1 MRTVKA
7 ASIRM
12 ERVDRQSTEMR
23 MDALERRIAK
33 LESQLQPLG
42 ATCPKCRAFGF
53 RYDSAVPR
61 TGFGGKNLHMMKCRF
76 CGFTEEKLAD

>member
-1 MRTVKA
+1 
-7 ASIRM
+7 M

-61 TGFGGKNLHMMKCRF
+61 TGFGGKKFANDEMQVLRLYRGKIGR
-76 CGFTEEKLAD
+76 LASAAW